1 MRRRLRQI
9 WDIFAGRGRLAG
21 LVVLLGLLVIRAW
34 NPAIIETVSLRYFD
48 LLQRLEPR
56 VESNFPV
63 LIVDIDEKSLAEI
76 GQWPWPRTELARIV
90 DKLTAS
96 GAVTIGFDVVFPE
109 PDRTSPG
116 ILAKQ
121 LAGAPSA
128 LVGMLNS
135 LPSHDIVFAN
145 SLRRSRVVLGE
156 VAVESGG
163 ELPVASTAIA
173 KVGGDPTPFLFHFQG
188 LIANIETLRQAALGH
203 GSVSLAPDVD
213 DVVRRVPGIVR
224 VGDVLHPALGIDML
238 RVATGQRAIGAKV
251 DAAGVNSLIVANVS
265 IPTDEHGRIWVH
277 YTAHDER
284 RFVSAADVLKGRVDP
299 RRIAGKLVILG
310 TSAAGLRD
318 IKTVPVAPT
327 MPGVE
332 VQAQLLETILAQDHL
347 RRPNYALGLE
357 LAVVLGVGLLLLILV
372 PRLGATWTIIV
383 PVAVGSVMVASS
395 VYAYSNEG
403 FLLDPT
409 YPTVS
414 VLLIYLALAYVGYI
428 TEERA
433 RKEVKFAFGHYV
445 SPIVVDRLA
454 RDRSMLR
461 LGGEKR
467 DLSIM
472 FCDLRGF
479 TTISERFKD
488 DPEGLTLLI
497 NRFLNAVSK
506 AVRSFEGTLDKYIG
520 DSMMAFWNAP
530 LADAAHARNACRA
543 ALAMQVAMQKLNAE
557 LAVETGAG
565 SAPAEEGAAGPG
577 DATIAAIRRIEAA
590 ARRGVPQAQYQ
601 LGKLYR
607 DGIGRAANLKE
618 AIRWFRAAAEQGDP
632 RAQRNLGSRYSRG
645 DGVAR
650 NDREALFWLTLAAQR
665 DLETAA
671 EERRQLETRMH
682 GAEIAEIEERVRVW
696 EPKPAESGSIQLEMG
711 VGINSGGAVVGNMG
725 SDFLFNYSVIG
736 DAVNLASR
744 LESQT
749 RNYGVG
755 VLVSESTATGADGM
769 ALIEVDLIAVKGKQ
783 EAVRVFGLLGDEAM
797 AAQPAFGALVA
808 ANKVLLD
815 AYRAQNWAAARAAAK
830 ACLEQEIRL
839 DELYDLY
846 LQRIAIYEREPPG
859 PEWNGVFYA
868 QTK

>member
-1 MRRRLRQI
+1 M
-9 WDIFAGRGRLAG
+9 
-21 LVVLLGLLVIRAW
+21 
-34 NPAIIETVSLRYFD
+34 
-48 LLQRLEPR
+48 
-56 VESNFPV
+56 
-63 LIVDIDEKSLAEI
+63 
-76 GQWPWPRTELARIV
+76 
-90 DKLTAS
+90 
-96 GAVTIGFDVVFPE
+96 
-109 PDRTSPG
+109 
-116 ILAKQ
+116 
-121 LAGAPSA
+121 
-128 LVGMLNS
+128 
-135 LPSHDIVFAN
+135 
-145 SLRRSRVVLGE
+145 
-156 VAVESGG
+156 VAV
-163 ELPVASTAIA
+163 
-173 KVGGDPTPFLFHFQG
+173 
-188 LIANIETLRQAALGH
+188 
-203 GSVSLAPDVD
+203 
-213 DVVRRVPGIVR
+213 
-224 VGDVLHPALGIDML
+224 
-238 RVATGQRAIGAKV
+238 
-251 DAAGVNSLIVANVS
+251 
-265 IPTDEHGRIWVH
+265 
-277 YTAHDER
+277 
-284 RFVSAADVLKGRVDP
+284 
-299 RRIAGKLVILG
+299 
-310 TSAAGLRD
+310 
-318 IKTVPVAPT
+318 
-327 MPGVE
+327 
-332 VQAQLLETILAQDHL
+332 
-347 RRPNYALGLE
+347 
-357 LAVVLGVGLLLLILV
+357 
-372 PRLGATWTIIV
+372 
-383 PVAVGSVMVASS
+383 S
-395 VYAYSNEG
+395 VYAYANEG

-409 YPTVS
+409 YPTAS

-445 SPIVVDRLA
+445 SPIVVERLA

-497 NRFLNAVSK
+497 NRFLNAVST

-530 LADAAHARNACRA
+530 LPDEAHATNACRA
-543 ALAMQVAMQKLNAE
+543 ALAMQAAMQKLNAE
-557 LAVETGAG
+557 LAVETSTDGAG
-565 SAPAEEGAAGPG
+565 TGGVGAENASRSG
-577 DATIAAIRRIEAA
+577 DATAAAIQRIEAA

-607 DGIGRAANLKE
+607 DGVGRAANLKE

-650 NDREALFWLTLAAQR
+650 NDREALFWLTLATQR

-711 VGINSGGAVVGNMG
+711 VGINSGSAVVGNMG

-755 VLVSESTATGADGM
+755 VLVSESTATGAKDM
-769 ALIEVDLIAVKGKQ
+769 ALLEVDLIAVKGKQ

-797 AAQPAFGALVA
+797 AAQPAFSALVA
-808 ANKVLLD
+808 ANKALLD
-815 AYRAQNWAAARAAAK
+815 AYRAQNWASARAAAK
-830 ACLEQEIRL
+830 ACLEQEIQL

-846 LQRIAIYEREPPG
+846 LQRIAIYERDPPG

-868 QTK
+868 QSK